1 MCPRGLRPV
10 PESYLP
16 PARHQSFP
24 WMTPMVVNTY
34 ILADRKLPVCS
45 KQDRGPNRTGDGSSV
60 LGSPLRGTGRGHFRS
75 QASAAENLPL
85 GGANCI
91 KLRYS
96 FMETTCSRC
105 GTPMTC
111 GKGQSTCWCAD
122 LPHIVPMPEQSAG
135 CLCRT
140 CLQAEID
147 RLEREARVD
156 GRQLKVKS

>member
-1 MCPRGLRPV
+1 
-10 PESYLP
+10 
-16 PARHQSFP
+16 
-24 WMTPMVVNTY
+24 MTPMVVDTY
-34 ILADRKLPVCS
+34 ILADRQLPVCS
-45 KQDRGPNRTGDGSSV
+45 KQDRGLNRTSDDVICVGFAAAWYGVAASSDRK
-60 LGSPLRGTGRGHFRS
+60 LC
-75 QASAAENLPL
+75 AENLPL
-85 GGANCI
+85 GAANCI

-96 FMETTCSRC
+96 HMETTCSRC
-105 GTPMTC
+105 GSSMTC

-156 GRQLKVKS
+156 GRQLKVKG